1 MRTGRMTTSLPVLL
15 VIAILI
21 ASAGYAALRLARAY
35 FDPSSLLLFYLF
47 RYRARRRLTFGSV
60 ASKIIRQHAADNP
73 DRLEAII
80 GNIERRST
88 IAMLSVYQ
96 SGQDHDASDL
106 YCRMRLDCGPSYL
119 DLTFGERFCRTRL
132 YLPQG
137 QTVEDQEAGVVIVMQ
152 SLPWGLVQSYKA
164 RLSSLRLSDLLGDR
178 FSDIEGSF
186 SSVKHSE
193 RRTVFFFRT
202 TPVPWTTTK
211 AEILS
216 SFHRTAA
223 SSPQKPQEAS
233 QAIPAV

>member
-1 MRTGRMTTSLPVLL
+1 MTAILPSLIG
-15 VIAILI
+15 IAILI
-21 ASAGYAALRLARAY
+21 ASASYAILRLARAS
-35 FDPSSLLLFYLF
+35 FDPSSLLLFFLF
-47 RYRARRRLTFGSV
+47 RHRAKQRLTFGSV
-60 ASKIIRQHAADNP
+60 ASEIIRQHAADNP

-88 IAMLSVYQ
+88 IAMLSAYQ
-96 SGQDHDASDL
+96 SGQDHNTSDL
-106 YCRMRLDCGPSYL
+106 YCRMRLDCGPSHL

-152 SLPWGLVQSYKA
+152 SLPLGLVQSYKA

-178 FSDIEGSF
+178 FSDIEGTF
-186 SSVKHSE
+186 SSIKHSE
-193 RRTVFFFRT
+193 RRTVFFFRAN
-202 TPVPWTTTK
+202 PVPWTTTK

-216 SFHRTAA
+216 SFHRATI

-233 QAIPAV
+233 QATSAV